1 MERLDKIIS
10 SYMNISRTDARKLI
24 KSAGVSIDGKITKDA
39 SQKVDA
45 QTQCIKLGE
54 EEIVF
59 QKFCYIMM
67 NKPAGVVSVSK
78 DPKDK
83 TVVDLVPDEMQ
94 KRGLFPAGRLDKDT
108 MGFILLT
115 NDGDFAHR
123 ILSPKNH
130 IEKTYLAK
138 IRQPLTAND
147 IAAFE
152 NGILLKDGTQCLDGT
167 IRQLTQEND
176 DIWAEIKIREGKYHQ
191 IKRMLAALDNEVL
204 YLKRTAMGA
213 LPLDETLKEGDCRLM
228 TVEEL
233 KKIQLK
239 CK

>member
-10 SYMNISRTDARKLI
+10 SYLNISRTDARRLI
-24 KSAGVSIDGKITKDA
+24 KNAGVTIDGKIVKEA
-39 SQKVDA
+39 SQKAD
-45 QTQCIKLGE
+45 TLKQCIKFGE
-54 EEIVF
+54 NEIVF

-78 DPKDK
+78 DPEAT
-83 TVVDLVPDEMQ
+83 TVVDIVPDDLK

-108 MGFILLT
+108 VGFIILT

-123 ILSPKNH
+123 ILSPKKH

-138 IRQPLTAND
+138 IKHPLTAKE

-152 NGILLKDGTQCLDGT
+152 NGILLKDGTQCMDGT
-167 IRQLTQEND
+167 IRQLTDEND
-176 DIWAEIKIREGKYHQ
+176 VWAEIKIREGKYHQ

-213 LPLDETLKEGDCRLM
+213 LELDKTLKEGECRLIAE
-228 TVEEL
+228 EEL
-233 KKIQLK
+233 EKIQIRSK
-239 CK
+239 